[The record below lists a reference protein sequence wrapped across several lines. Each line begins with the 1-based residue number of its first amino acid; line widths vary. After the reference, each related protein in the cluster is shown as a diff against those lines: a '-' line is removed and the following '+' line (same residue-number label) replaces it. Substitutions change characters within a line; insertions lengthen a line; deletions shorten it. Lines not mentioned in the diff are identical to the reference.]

1 MRKIVLFTLCAG
13 VVMLSACAD
22 SGQSVADSASSAAV
36 SAESAQSVTEESERT
51 APAQA
56 STEAESEPAP
66 SEETA
71 AEPSSPETIISGDGG
86 LADIRAEIGGEE
98 LFAAAYLGYFPAAQ
112 TAPLAEWLRG
122 SSPNLLTDAP
132 FIAEIP
138 EERTIGSTGYLFC
151 IIPRDEAASA
161 AVNRVSWN
169 DDSQSFLTDEVLY
182 RSESGEPLLVFCNV
196 GGNTDNPDTAITVVS
211 GGAAC
216 EWQPMLNAYG
226 RISLPISAD
235 GAELAADVTNYN
247 DRQGAV
253 GMYLEEGWAGPTAEG
268 LSADGATWTAQTL
281 AWDGA
286 PAQFELTFRL
296 DGTGAGASVGSVSI
310 DRRSAGETEYE
321 ECWSGWWSITTEL
334 EQPSFVTLE
343 LSRSG
348 GRNFDETDA
357 PMFISD
363 TYPVLISPS
372 GEQLMLF
379 GGAHSIPLP
388 FMPSGDSAALFTAAM
403 G

>member
-1 MRKIVLFTLCAG
+1 MRKVALFALCAG
-13 VVMLSACAD
+13 VILLSAC
-22 SGQSVADSASSAAV
+22 GNEPSA
-36 SAESAQSVTEESERT
+36 AESASASVSTVTEEAAATEP
-51 APAQA
+51 AAAAEPAQSA
-56 STEAESEPAP
+56 PPEAESGAVP
-66 SEETA
+66 SDETA
-71 AEPSSPETIISGDGG
+71 ETSAPETLIPGDGG
-86 LADIRAEIGGEE
+86 LADIRAEIGDEE

-112 TAPLAEWLRG
+112 AAPLAEWLRG

-138 EERTIGSTGYLFC
+138 EERTIGSAGYLFC
-151 IIPRDEAASA
+151 IIPRGEAASA

-169 DDSQSFLTDEVLY
+169 GDSQSFITDEVLY

-196 GGNTDNPDTAITVVS
+196 GGNTDAPDTSVTVVS

-226 RISLPISAD
+226 RISLPLSAD
-235 GAELAADVTNYN
+235 GAELAADVTDYH
-247 DRQGAV
+247 DRQGAAD
-253 GMYLEEGWAGPTAEG
+253 MYLEEGWAGPTAEG

-286 PAQFELTFRL
+286 QAQFELTFRL
-296 DGTGAGASVGSVSI
+296 DGTGAGASIGSVSI
-310 DRRSAGETEYE
+310 NRRGAGETEYE
-321 ECWSGWWSITTEL
+321 ECWSGWWSITAEP

-372 GEQLMLF
+372 GGQIMLF

-388 FMPSGDSAALFTAAM
+388 FMPSGDSAALFTADM